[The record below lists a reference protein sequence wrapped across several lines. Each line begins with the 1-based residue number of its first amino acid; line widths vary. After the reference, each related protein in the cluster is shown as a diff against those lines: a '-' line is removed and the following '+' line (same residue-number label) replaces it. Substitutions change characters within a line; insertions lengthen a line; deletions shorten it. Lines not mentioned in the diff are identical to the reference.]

1 MIFGANLPAS
11 RIDVWQQT
19 PMMSPMVCLNSARP
33 LWEAY
38 GFDTGKAVHDLDVKA
53 AHWCAKEVP
62 VGCVDRLLIA
72 QM

>member
-1 MIFGANLPAS
+1 
-11 RIDVWQQT
+11 
-19 PMMSPMVCLNSARP
+19 MSPMVCLNSARP